1 MEQYNNYRED
11 SALKPD
17 LVYTHTI
24 STHQVISNIKIIL
37 FYVFEMIFWMV
48 VSKLY
53 LNFGRK
59 WITPAVSAMWIMGAV
74 TAYFIKEEREST
86 IRETKW
92 SILGFLGFLFLYRAV
107 IQLIAPIS
115 SEQMGAA
122 LNITIPAVS
131 GMAASGLLQNI
142 LLIVSVMT
150 PIGFLIWCAQKFKIY
165 HGRATKHEAFQ
176 KIKGIRDNPHRF

>member
-1 MEQYNNYRED
+1 MDQQQYRGD
-11 SALKPD
+11 SSVKPD

-24 STHQVISNIKIIL
+24 SVYQLISNLKIIL
-37 FYVFEMIFWMV
+37 FYVVELVFWLV
-48 VSKLY
+48 VARLY
-53 LNFGRK
+53 LNFGSK
-59 WITPAVSAMWIMGAV
+59 WIVPSVSAMRIMGAV
-74 TAYFIKEEREST
+74 TTYFIKEEREGT

-92 SILGFLGFLFLYRAV
+92 TILGFLGFLFMYRIV
-107 IQLIAPIS
+107 IQLVAPIS

-150 PIGFLIWCAQKFKIY
+150 PIGFLIWCAQKFKNY
-165 HGRATKHEAFQ
+165 HARENKRDAF
-176 KIKGIRDNPHRF
+176 KRIKGIRENTPRF